1 MAINFL
7 NTVNLNQNQLV
18 SASIE
23 NLPNDPTTNGV
34 LGQLIFNTGSNT
46 LKVCTTAYVQGP
58 PVVNSVYT
66 EVGGGV
72 ESIVLNDGTYIN
84 VNSTGTATDPIF
96 APDLS
101 AVDGTS
107 DTTTKFLSKDNT
119 WDVPSYTTNI
129 NTTYDLNKAAG
140 DATLILSAD
149 SVTQDSIEFS
159 GTANE
164 ISLDVATEDSYI
176 IGLPDDVIITT
187 SLQVNNG
194 AAATRSSFGYQVT
207 IPVTPLVSTDAAS
220 KGYVDGL
227 VSGGLTFKG
236 TFNAAT
242 GEIVSGD
249 NNGSYLYQLVT
260 AGTDFDP
267 SKARVA
273 ISIGDYYVVA
283 TAGIFYGTGGTG
295 SCDKT
300 TNLDIGDSIIAV
312 ADAVADAS
320 ICANWSVVQ
329 SDEGVTDFTNTNG
342 GTYVA
347 YETTHNLQAGSID
360 IGDVDLTAANGTTVT
375 TSTRFLSKLNE
386 WAVPQYTT
394 NTDETYDLNATQDG
408 DNVDLNLTSTSGT
421 DDSVVQLTAG
431 SNITLTRDSATEI
444 TIASTDT
451 GALGKNILL
460 NTSDAWVS
468 SSAAGGITT
477 FAVDVSNA
485 NVFNGT
491 VGAVNVK
498 CEVIDARTTP
508 AGVAG
513 QTVYADITRGVDA
526 GGATFGLQSLN
537 ISFTGTPASSA
548 YRVLLT
554 YIG

>member
-513 QTVYADITRGVDA
+513 QTVYADITRGVNA

>member
-72 ESIVLNDGTYIN
+72 ETLTLNDSTYID
-84 VNSTGTATDPIF
+84 VNSTGTAADPIF

-460 NTSDAWVS
+460 DTSDAWVS

-485 NVFNGT
+485 NVFNST

-498 CEVIDARTTP
+498 CEVIDASTSG
-508 AGVAG
+508 ANAG

>member
-72 ESIVLNDGTYIN
+72 ETLTLNDSTYID
-84 VNSTGTATDPIF
+84 VNSTGTAADPIF

-295 SCDKT
+295 SCAST

-460 NTSDAWVS
+460 DTGDAWVS

-485 NVFNGT
+485 NVFNST

-498 CEVIDARTTP
+498 CEVIDASTSG
-508 AGVAG
+508 ANAG

>member
-460 NTSDAWVS
+460 DTSDAWVS

-485 NVFNGT
+485 NVFNST

-498 CEVIDARTTP
+498 CEVIDASTSG
-508 AGVAG
+508 ANAG